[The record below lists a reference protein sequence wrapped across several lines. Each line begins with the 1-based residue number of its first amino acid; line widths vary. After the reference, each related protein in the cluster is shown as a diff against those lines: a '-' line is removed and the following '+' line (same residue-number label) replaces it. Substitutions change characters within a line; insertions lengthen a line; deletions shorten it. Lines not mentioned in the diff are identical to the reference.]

1 MHLRHIDPHTTE
13 WMDAML
19 DEAKGEVDGELEAS
33 KEDQGVSASATTTA
47 MMAAPLSKERHQG
60 PPVHDGP
67 RR

>member
-19 DEAKGEVDGELEAS
+19 DEKKGEAEGELETS
-33 KEDQGVSASATTTA
+33 TEDQGVLASSV
-47 MMAAPLSKERHQG
+47 MAAPGMKTPGRHQG
-60 PPVHDGP
+60 PPAHDGP

>member
-19 DEAKGEVDGELEAS
+19 DEGKGEAEGELETS
-33 KEDQGVSASATTTA
+33 KEDQGVSASTTE
-47 MMAAPLSKERHQG
+47 MMAAPLTKGRHQG

>member
-19 DEAKGEVDGELEAS
+19 DEVKGEAEGELETSA
-33 KEDQGVSASATTTA
+33 EDQGVLASSVMT
-47 MMAAPLSKERHQG
+47 APLAKGRHQG

>member
-1 MHLRHIDPHTTE
+1 MHLRHIDPHTTD

-19 DEAKGEVDGELEAS
+19 DEGKGEVDGELEAS
-33 KEDQGVSASATTTA
+33 KEDQGASATA
-47 MMAAPLSKERHQG
+47 MMAAPLTKGRHQG

>member
-19 DEAKGEVDGELEAS
+19 DEGRGEAEAELETS
-33 KEDQGVSASATTTA
+33 TEDQGVSVSPVLAAKAS
-47 MMAAPLSKERHQG
+47 PLAKGRIQG

>member
-19 DEAKGEVDGELEAS
+19 DEGKGDTEAELETS
-33 KEDQGVSASATTTA
+33 SEDQAVSAAPL
-47 MMAAPLSKERHQG
+47 MAAPLAKGRHQG

>member
-1 MHLRHIDPHTTE
+1 MHLRHIDPHTTD

-19 DEAKGEVDGELEAS
+19 DEGKGETEGELETS
-33 KEDQGVSASATTTA
+33 TEDQGVLASTV
-47 MMAAPLSKERHQG
+47 MAAPMVKGRHQG